1 MLLVAACRNDA
12 KHNMTRLLHFSN
24 VLHLLWSC
32 HESLKLFH
40 VPDAAVVLDNVR
52 PRLAIYLFA
61 VEYGSFLDI
70 HGILVPSIAYC
81 SRLVYNEFN
90 FDYFILSTISS
101 GNTIASFSCCCLS
114 SLCSRPSTELTW
126 GCTKCLHFR
135 LSRISSIQWPNTHCT
150 RLHGQMPGA
159 SGV

>member
-1 MLLVAACRNDA
+1 MLNTIWRGFYTLATFSIFFDLVMSRSNCFMFQTLQSFLITFGQGLPSTYLPL
-12 KHNMTRLLHFSN
+12 NMGAL
-24 VLHLLWSC
+24 
-32 HESLKLFH
+32 
-40 VPDAAVVLDNVR
+40 
-52 PRLAIYLFA
+52 
-61 VEYGSFLDI
+61 LDI

-135 LSRISSIQWPNTHCT
+135 LSRISSIQWPNTHWT
-150 RLHGQMPGA
+150 RLHGQMSGA